1 MLTSGHYL
9 LIWDIHVLSK
19 DNIYTVAHG
28 HEYLYCQYKY
38 IEVQCVQDG
47 RGGFLSLITERLN
60 IFKHFRGHRSHMI

>member
-38 IEVQCVQDG
+38 TQKYKE
-47 RGGFLSLITERLN
+47 RGGGDLGPNCLL
-60 IFKHFRGHRSHMI
+60 H